1 MMSKL
6 SWVVRCAYGVALV
19 LIVVALATGCGS
31 RAPRPC
37 PTCGGTGKVQRTEQ
51 TLATYEVTEAKL
63 INNGFFNPDYTAK
76 WSAPGS
82 MDTGESGCSMKPED
96 RIESGEEAKKDL
108 YA

>member
-1 MMSKL
+1 
-6 SWVVRCAYGVALV
+6 
-19 LIVVALATGCGS
+19 
-31 RAPRPC
+31 
-37 PTCGGTGKVQRTEQ
+37 
-51 TLATYEVTEAKL
+51 VTEAKL